1 MVRPIAQPLRPLTE
15 AERQEL
21 KRVTRAPSE
30 AQRRH
35 QRAMALLAVVGG
47 SSLTEAARAA
57 GWEVCDTVAS
67 LIRRFNAH
75 GLAALDDWPR
85 SGRRPRYGPA
95 ERERILREVQRQP
108 DREREG
114 TATWSLS
121 LLQRALR
128 QAPDGL
134 PEVSTFT
141 IMQVLHEARY
151 TWQRSRTWC
160 NTGVALRKRKA
171 GVVRV
176 EDPEAEQKR
185 GSSSEPTG

>member
-1 MVRPIAQPLRPLTE
+1 MARPIAQPLRPLTA

-21 KRVTRAPSE
+21 IRVSRAPSE
-30 AQRRH
+30 AQQRH
-35 QRAMALLAVVGG
+35 QRAAALLAVTDGA
-47 SSLTEAARAA
+47 SLTEAARAA
-57 GWEVCDTVAS
+57 GWRVCDTVSA

-75 GLAALDDWPR
+75 GLAALDDRPR
-85 SGRRPRYGPA
+85 PGCPPRYGPA
-95 ERERILREVQRQP
+95 ERERILQEVGRPP
-108 DREREG
+108 DLEGDG

-141 IMQVLHEARY
+141 ILGVLHEARY
-151 TWQRSRTWC
+151 TWQRSRSWC
-160 NTGVALRKRKA
+160 QTGVVLRKRKA

-176 EDPEAEQKR
+176 EDPETEQKR
-185 GSSSEPTG
+185 G

>member
-1 MVRPIAQPLRPLTE
+1 MARPIAQPLRPLTA

-21 KRVTRAPSE
+21 IRLTCAPSE

-35 QRAMALLAVVGG
+35 QRATALLAVADG
-47 SSLTEAARAA
+47 SSLTQAAGAA
-57 GWEVCDTVAS
+57 GWRVCDTVSA

-75 GLAALDDWPR
+75 GLAALDDAPR
-85 SGRRPRYGPA
+85 PGRPFRYGPA
-95 ERERILREVQRQP
+95 ERERILREVRRQP
-108 DREREG
+108 DLERDG

-128 QAPDGL
+128 QAADGL
-134 PEVSTFT
+134 PAVSTFT
-141 IMQVLHEARY
+141 ISHVLHAARY
-151 TWQRSRTWC
+151 TWQQSRSWC
-160 NTGVALRKRKA
+160 TTGIVLRKRKA

-185 GSSSEPTG
+185 G